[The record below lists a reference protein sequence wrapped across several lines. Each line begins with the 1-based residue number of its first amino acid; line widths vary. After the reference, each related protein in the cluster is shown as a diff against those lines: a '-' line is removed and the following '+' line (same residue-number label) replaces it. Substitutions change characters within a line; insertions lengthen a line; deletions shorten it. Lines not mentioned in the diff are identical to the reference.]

1 MPVNPQEVL
10 DAMNWL
16 DGYYQSAEG
25 LNRSQGVSLD
35 GKPDFEALAAWIFD
49 VFLNS
54 RLSGLDLNTSRQ
66 NVARAIQE
74 TLEWRQ
80 KHPGAAM
87 VPGAPYHAALNFDR
101 RELLQALYRLD
112 VFYKSW
118 NGLQRPNG
126 LSKNGKPDFEG
137 VAVWVFGAYLNARLS
152 GQSPERAWDNVVA
165 QIRGGD
171 EWRSRVRRPVD
182 ASTLNGKHLV
192 GYQGWFGTPNDGQNN
207 GWDHWFRG
215 GGATADN
222 ANFDLYPDTR
232 EFFDS
237 ELFDTAMTLK
247 DGRKAG
253 LYSSHHP
260 RTLQR
265 HFDWMADY
273 GIDGVSIGR
282 FINGTKVDHIRQ
294 RLDGFLQKLRRAA
307 EASGRVFFIWYD
319 VTDCPGPTFVAD
331 MQRDWTYVM
340 EVLRPHDSPSYLRHR
355 GKPVMGI
362 WAAGSGTC
370 PRSPQDW
377 MSLTAWLKTQPQNG
391 ATVWLG
397 CSRDWRT
404 DNTWR
409 PVLDTA
415 DIVAPWAVTG
425 YLDLASADAYCRD
438 VVVPDIAYTRAR
450 GQEYVPLIFPG
461 FSWHNLQQRRP
472 GNPINGIPRLGGQ
485 FYWRQAFN
493 AARAGAT
500 NLFTAMF
507 DEVDEG
513 TAILKIAPTQRD
525 VPSQG
530 QFLTL
535 DADGQ
540 QIPSDWYLR
549 LAGEAARML
558 RRETA
563 IQEQIP
569 IRP

>member
-1 MPVNPQEVL
+1 MTVNPQEVL
-10 DAMNWL
+10 DAMKWL
-16 DGYYQSAEG
+16 DGYYQSSEG
-25 LNRSQGVSLD
+25 LGRSQGLSLD
-35 GKPDFEALAAWIFD
+35 GKPDFEALSAWVFD

-54 RLSGLDLNTSRQ
+54 RLSGLDAETSRR
-66 NVARAIQE
+66 NVAHAIQQ
-74 TLEWRQ
+74 TTEWRLN
-80 KHPGAAM
+80 HAGAAI
-87 VPGAPYHAALNFDR
+87 VPEASYQRVLNFDR
-101 RELLQALYRLD
+101 RELLQAMYRLD

-126 LSKNGKPDFEG
+126 LSQDGKPDFEG

-152 GQSPERAWDNVVA
+152 GQGPEQAWDNVVA
-165 QIRGGD
+165 QIRAGG
-171 EWRSRVRRPVD
+171 EWRLRSRKPVD
-182 ASTLNGKHLV
+182 ASTLVGKHLV

-215 GGATADN
+215 EPTAEN

-237 ELFDTAMTLK
+237 ELFDTALTLK
-247 DGRKAG
+247 DGRRAG
-253 LYSSHHP
+253 LFSSHNV

-331 MQRDWTYVM
+331 MQKDWTYVM
-340 EVLRPHDSPSYLRHR
+340 EVLRPQESPSYLHHR
-355 GKPVMGI
+355 GKPVMGV

-370 PRSPQDW
+370 PRNPSDW
-377 MSLTAWLKTQPQNG
+377 STLTRWLKTQPRNG

-397 CSRDWRT
+397 SSRDWRT

-425 YLDLASADAYCRD
+425 CVDLATADAYCRD
-438 VVVPDIAYTRAR
+438 VVEADIAYTKAR

-461 FSWHNLQQRRP
+461 FSWHNLQQRRQP
-472 GNPINGIPRLGGQ
+472 VNGIPRLGGR
-485 FYWRQAFN
+485 FYWRQASN
-493 AARAGAT
+493 VVSAGAT
-500 NLFTAMF
+500 NIFTAMF

-513 TAILKIAPTQRD
+513 TAILKVAATQRD
-525 VPSQG
+525 MPSQG
-530 QFLTL
+530 QFLSL
-535 DADGQ
+535 DADGDKL
-540 QIPSDWYLR
+540 PSDWYLR
-549 LAGEAARML
+549 LAGEAGRMV

-563 IQEQIP
+563 VQQQIP